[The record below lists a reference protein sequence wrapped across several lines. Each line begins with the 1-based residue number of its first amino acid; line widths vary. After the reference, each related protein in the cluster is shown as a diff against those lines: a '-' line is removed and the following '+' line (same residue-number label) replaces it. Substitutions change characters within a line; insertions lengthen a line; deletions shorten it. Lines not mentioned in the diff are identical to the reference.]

1 MIHSLLVSSL
11 LLGSSLTVRGRNPL
25 AVSLCPNKTVSHPS
39 ENRLILG
46 IGKYSL
52 NTFLVSTSLILSL
65 ILSIVSLSGYIYLS
79 IGDIYNPWE
88 APASGSCSGQCKF
101 QCPKEFV
108 IECSGTLGCE
118 QCHILNDFLSVD
130 CGQLLS
136 VWFCLNLIL
145 PLRSSAFYTI

>member
-1 MIHSLLVSSL
+1 MGDDAVVLQIVHQVCD
-11 LLGSSLTVRGRNPL
+11 VPKAL
-25 AVSLCPNKTVSHPS
+25 AFHDEKGAEH
-39 ENRLILG
+39 R
-46 IGKYSL
+46 
-52 NTFLVSTSLILSL
+52 FL
-65 ILSIVSLSGYIYLS
+65 
-79 IGDIYNPWE
+79 WE

-101 QCPKEFV
+101 QCPKELV

-130 CGQLLS
+130 SGQLLS